1 MDTESKN
8 KFLNASER
16 YLKITERDINT
27 LNNHQNSAD
36 LILLEKK
43 MMNRFFYN
51 SKSVI
56 LNKIS

>member
-1 MDTESKN
+1 MDTDIKN
-8 KFLNASER
+8 KFLNTSER
-16 YLKITERDINT
+16 YLKITESDPNT
-27 LNNHQNSAD
+27 ANNQTAAD

>member
-1 MDTESKN
+1 MDTDIKN
-8 KFLNASER
+8 KFLNTSER
-16 YLKITERDINT
+16 YLKITENT
-27 LNNHQNSAD
+27 SNTANNQTAAD